1 MLESG
6 GRRKAGELD
15 GVSNKQANAWESRD
29 QSDWSGQGGKKD
41 KERREGKEKGQR
53 NALEERVTAVENK
66 ETCQFSNMG
75 GIAWGTCYGAGAR
88 RKWFPKSEFYSMEYR
103 GKLSC

>member
-15 GVSNKQANAWESRD
+15 GVSNKHRQMPGKVRTRVI
-29 QSDWSGQGGKKD
+29 WSGQGGKKD
-41 KERREGKEKGQR
+41 KERREGKEKGQS

-75 GIAWGTCYGAGAR
+75 GIAWGNLL
-88 RKWFPKSEFYSMEYR
+88 R
-103 GKLSC
+103 GRG